1 LKEIRMQSPLFQRRE
16 FLATAF
22 AAGVSAPAWAQS
34 EWPRQTV
41 KVVNGFTPGGGVDIT
56 ARVLAQGLAEG
67 IGKPFVVENRA
78 GAGGTLAAAHV
89 AKSEPDGYTL
99 FLMASGHSVS
109 PALYKGLP
117 YDSVGDFTMISMTT
131 RFPFAIAVAG
141 NSPIR
146 TLDELLKMAREQPRA
161 VTLGHAGIGTGM
173 HLAGSLLQ
181 NRTGI
186 RFNEIPYKGGNLAP
200 TAASTGEVVAVI
212 DNLAGMEALMQA
224 KRLRLLA
231 VTSSQRWPTYPD
243 VPTVAET
250 SGDRYEVM
258 GWTALA
264 GPKGMPAPVVDLLAR
279 ETAKVMARPDVV
291 QKLAAIGLGAV
302 STTSAEAQRIL
313 ATEVARWQKL
323 VKDENITVPG

>member
-1 LKEIRMQSPLFQRRE
+1 MGMIGRRE
-16 FLATAF
+16 WLGALAAFGAGSAF
-22 AAGVSAPAWAQS
+22 AQAD
-34 EWPRQTV
+34 WPRQPV
-41 KVVNGFTPGGGVDIT
+41 KVVNGFPPGGGVDIT
-56 ARVLAQGLAEG
+56 ARVVAQGLADA

-78 GAGGTLAAAHV
+78 GAGGTVAAAFV
-89 AKSEPDGYTL
+89 AKAEPDGHTL

-109 PALYKGLP
+109 PSLYRSLP
-117 YDSVGDFTMISMTT
+117 YDSVHDFTMITMTT
-131 RFPFAIAVAG
+131 RFPFGIAVAG
-141 NSPIR
+141 NSPIQS
-146 TLDELLKMAREQPRA
+146 LEQLLKAARDKPKQ

-200 TAASTGEVVAVI
+200 TAASTGEVAAVI
-212 DNLAGMEALMQA
+212 DILAGMEPLIQA
-224 KRLRLLA
+224 KRLRLIA
-231 VTSSQRWPTYPD
+231 VTSPQRWPTFPD
-243 VPTVAET
+243 VPTVAEA

-291 QKLAAIGLGAV
+291 QKLANIGLGAT
-302 STTSAEAQRIL
+302 STTPAEAQRIL
-313 ATEVARWQKL
+313 ASEVARWQKL